1 MKISVRRSGER
12 RPCPEPSKLGFGKYF
27 ADHMFMMDFS
37 VGEGWR
43 DPRIE
48 PYGRLPI
55 EPSNLTLHYGQTIFE
70 GLKAFRWHDGTVNIF
85 RLLDHMDRFV
95 RSAERLGMPLFDPT
109 DLAHAILRL
118 IDVDRSWVPDQRGTA
133 LYIRPTLIAAD
144 NVLGVRPADHYLMYI
159 ITSPVGSYYSKGM
172 APTRIYVEETY
183 SRATQGGLGEAK
195 TAANYAASL
204 LAAEEARDRG
214 FDQVLWLDA
223 KEHRYIEEVGTMNI
237 FFVINGTLVTPPLNG
252 TILDGIT
259 RRTVLQLAQEWG
271 VPIEERSI
279 SIGEIATYH
288 AGGTLQEVFGSG
300 TAATISPIGELNYK
314 GTALEIVEP
323 EHSLRRRLYDTIT
336 AIMYGESADDHG
348 WMTRVEEFPTL
359 NGTAHHANGKG
370 EEAPGV
376 SAAHDAKLR

>member
-1 MKISVRRSGER
+1 M
-12 RPCPEPSKLGFGKYF
+12 
-27 ADHMFMMDFS
+27 
-37 VGEGWR
+37 
-43 DPRIE
+43 
-48 PYGRLPI
+48 
-55 EPSNLTLHYGQTIFE
+55 
-70 GLKAFRWHDGTVNIF
+70 
-85 RLLDHMDRFV
+85 
-95 RSAERLGMPLFDPT
+95 
-109 DLAHAILRL
+109 
-118 IDVDRSWVPDQRGTA
+118 
-133 LYIRPTLIAAD
+133 
-144 NVLGVRPADHYLMYI
+144 
-159 ITSPVGSYYSKGM
+159 
-172 APTRIYVEETY
+172 
-183 SRATQGGLGEAK
+183 
-195 TAANYAASL
+195 
-204 LAAEEARDRG
+204 
-214 FDQVLWLDA
+214 
-223 KEHRYIEEVGTMNI
+223 
-237 FFVINGTLVTPPLNG
+237 
-252 TILDGIT
+252 
-259 RRTVLQLAQEWG
+259 LQLAQEWG